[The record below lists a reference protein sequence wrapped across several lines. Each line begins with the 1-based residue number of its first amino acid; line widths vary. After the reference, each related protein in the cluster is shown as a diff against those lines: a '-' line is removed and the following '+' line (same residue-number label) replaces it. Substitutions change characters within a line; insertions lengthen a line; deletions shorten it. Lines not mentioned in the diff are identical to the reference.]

1 MSLMKQKNTYRYHYL
16 DTLRMGFPI
25 IIARTSILIMV
36 TIDAIMTGW
45 VGPEQ
50 LAYLGLGL
58 APVIAL
64 MVLFIGALNATVVL
78 ASQAIGAK
86 EEKNVGGIWCVS
98 MSHSIIFSVISIFL
112 TFFMKDFFLLTGQ
125 DINIAEEASKV
136 SLVFAYGIPGMLFF
150 VATNLI
156 LEAIGYQKAGMFI
169 MIFVNIL
176 NILFNGIFILS
187 WGSFYLNGGAYEA
200 IIVSSILRWLAFFI
214 SAAYLLYISSGDNKR
229 YNIKRSIS
237 NISNNFF
244 MLKNTLASKFRKIAL
259 PMALLQGVEVLAF
272 SAVVFMAGWFGSDAL
287 AAHHATYTIMNLVY
301 MSAIGV
307 AGATSIRVGIAVG
320 SQNVRDTKIA
330 GIMGMIV
337 AVTIT
342 LPVTLFTIYYPEL
355 IAGIFF
361 QDIEMIKITQGI
373 IFFVGFLFIFD
384 TMMAVSLGALRG
396 TGDVWVPFFIL
407 SSCFWLC
414 GVPLSYILSVNLE
427 YGLIGLWAGIGFGI
441 ISSLLLLTPR
451 FYIISS
457 KPIRKI

>member
-1 MSLMKQKNTYRYHYL
+1 MAIINSKNTYRYHYL

-45 VGPEQ
+45 AGSEQ

-64 MVLFIGALNATVVL
+64 MVIFIGALNATVVL

-98 MSHSIIFSVISIFL
+98 MSHSIIFSLISIFL
-112 TFFMKDFFLLTGQ
+112 AFFVEDLFLLTGQ
-125 DINIAEEASKV
+125 EQQIAEEGARV
-136 SLVFAYGIPGMLFF
+136 SLVFAFGIPGMLFF

-187 WGSFYLNGGAYEA
+187 WGSFYLDGGAYEA
-200 IIVSSILRWLAFFI
+200 IVISSILRWLAFFI
-214 SAAYLLYISSGDNKR
+214 SVVYLIYISSGNNNI
-229 YNIKRSIS
+229 YNIKQSIS
-237 NISNNFF
+237 NTTNDFF
-244 MLKNTLASKFRKIAL
+244 MLSNALASKFRKIAL
-259 PMALLQGVEVLAF
+259 PMSLLQGVETLAF
-272 SAVVFMAGWFGSDAL
+272 SAVIFIAGWFGSEAL
-287 AAHHATYTIMNLVY
+287 AAQHATYTIMNLIY

-307 AGATSIRVGIAVG
+307 AGATSIRVGKAVG
-320 SQNVRDTKIA
+320 NQNIQDTQMA
-330 GIMGMIV
+330 GIMGILV
-337 AVTIT
+337 AFSITI
-342 LPVTLFTIYYPEL
+342 PISLFTILYPEL
-355 IAGIFF
+355 IARIFF
-361 QDIEMIKITQGI
+361 EDTAMIELTRGI
-373 IFFVGFLFIFD
+373 IFFVGFLFVFD

-396 TGDVWVPFFIL
+396 TGDVWVPFIIL
-407 SSCFWLC
+407 ATCFWIF
-414 GVPLSYILSVNLE
+414 GIPFSYLFSVILG
-427 YGLIGLWAGIGFGI
+427 YGLVGLWVGIGFAI
-441 ISSLLLLTPR
+441 ISSLLLLAPR

-457 KPIRKI
+457 KPIKKI

>member
-1 MSLMKQKNTYRYHYL
+1 MKQKNTYRYHYL

-136 SLVFAYGIPGMLFF
+136 SLVFSYGIPGMLFF

-176 NILFNGIFILS
+176 NIIFNGIFILS

-200 IIVSSILRWLAFFI
+200 IVVSSILRWLAFFI
-214 SAAYLLYISSGDNKR
+214 SAAYLLYISSGDNTR

-237 NISNNFF
+237 NISNNERADT
-244 MLKNTLASKFRKIAL
+244 NSWPPRS
-259 PMALLQGVEVLAF
+259 E
-272 SAVVFMAGWFGSDAL
+272 
-287 AAHHATYTIMNLVY
+287 
-301 MSAIGV
+301 
-307 AGATSIRVGIAVG
+307 TSC
-320 SQNVRDTKIA
+320 
-330 GIMGMIV
+330 
-337 AVTIT
+337 
-342 LPVTLFTIYYPEL
+342 EH
-355 IAGIFF
+355 
-361 QDIEMIKITQGI
+361 
-373 IFFVGFLFIFD
+373 
-384 TMMAVSLGALRG
+384 
-396 TGDVWVPFFIL
+396 
-407 SSCFWLC
+407 
-414 GVPLSYILSVNLE
+414 
-427 YGLIGLWAGIGFGI
+427 
-441 ISSLLLLTPR
+441 
-451 FYIISS
+451 
-457 KPIRKI
+457 